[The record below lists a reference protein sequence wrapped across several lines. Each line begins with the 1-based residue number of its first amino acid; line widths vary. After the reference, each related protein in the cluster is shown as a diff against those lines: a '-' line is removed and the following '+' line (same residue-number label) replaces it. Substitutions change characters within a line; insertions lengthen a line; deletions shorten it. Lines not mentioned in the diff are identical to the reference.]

1 MKKKVKMRTLNP
13 IILFALLLGS
23 WCQPV
28 SAQTANPEQYKYVF
42 TVAKDGT
49 GDFTFIQDA
58 INAMRGFPLAP
69 ITLYIKKGVYKEKIY
84 LPANNTDVTF
94 IGEDVDST
102 IISFSDYSGD
112 GVHGTFSS
120 YTVKISGNRFVAEN
134 ITFANAAGRVGQ
146 AVALFVDADQAV
158 FRNCKFLGNQDTV
171 YTGGENTRQY
181 FFQCYIEGT
190 TDFIFGPATA
200 VFDRCHIHAKTNSYI
215 TAANTPKGKKYG
227 MVFLD
232 CRITADPSV
241 TKLYLGRPWRAYSNT
256 IFLRC
261 ELPAPIAP
269 AGWDNWGNPEN
280 EKTVTYAEYRN
291 TGPGAVTDK
300 RVAWSKQLTAKEARK
315 FTLEHL
321 LSNETNLIPE
331 ERAWYMKNH
340 QKPFDPSVFTATKPE
355 VWALYPGAVPNSI
368 PAPNEEKAVTQDNVT
383 RVSKVSQPTM
393 IVYKPNRPNG
403 RSIIICPGGGYGILA
418 IDKEGTRLAEVFNS
432 WGITAFVLKYRL
444 PDPVYCKDPS
454 LAPLQDAQQAI
465 RMVRSR
471 AKELGIDPK
480 KIGIMGFSAGGHL
493 ASTATTHFDFKA
505 DPQNKDT
512 ISVRPDFSILIY
524 PVISFDETI
533 THMGSRTNLIG
544 KEPSPEAIQFFSNEK
559 QVGANTPPVFLVH
572 AGDDGA
578 VPVENSLR
586 FYQSCI
592 KYKVPAE
599 MHLYP
604 NGGHGFGMYNTTTRD
619 NWMDR
624 LQTWLMGLK

>member
-1 MKKKVKMRTLNP
+1 MRHLNR
-13 IILFALLLGS
+13 IIFLVLFLGS
-23 WCQPV
+23 WRQPL
-28 SAQTANPEQYKYVF
+28 SAQTANPGQYKYVF

-69 ITLYIKKGVYKEKIY
+69 ITLYIKNGVYKEKIL

-94 IGEDVDST
+94 IGESVDST
-102 IISFSDYSGD
+102 IITFSDYSGD

-134 ITFANAAGRVGQ
+134 ITFANEAGRVGQ
-146 AVALFVDADQAV
+146 AVALFVDADQVV

-232 CRITADPSV
+232 CRITTDPSV

-256 IFLRC
+256 VFLRC

-291 TGPGAVTDK
+291 TGPGAITDK
-300 RVAWSKQLTAKEARK
+300 RVAWSKQLSNKEARK

-321 LSNETNLIPE
+321 LSNETILIPD
-331 ERAWYMKNH
+331 ERSWYMNNGT
-340 QKPFDPSVFTATKPE
+340 KPFDATLFTAAKPE
-355 VWALYPGAVPNSI
+355 VWSLYPGDAPNSLKV
-368 PAPNEEKAVTQDNVT
+368 PNEEKAVTHDNVT
-383 RVSKVSQPTM
+383 RVSKVSQPTL
-393 IVYKPNRPNG
+393 IVYKPSRPNG

-444 PDPVYCKDPS
+444 PDPAYCKDPS
-454 LAPLQDAQQAI
+454 IAPLQDAQQAM

-471 AKELGIDPK
+471 AKELGIDPLK
-480 KIGIMGFSAGGHL
+480 VGIMGFSAGGHL
-493 ASTATTHFDFKA
+493 AATATTHFDFKA
-505 DPQNKDT
+505 DPQNMDT
-512 ISVRPDFSILIY
+512 TSVRPDFALLIY

-544 KEPSPEAIQFFSNEK
+544 KEPNPEAIQFFSNEK

-586 FYQSCI
+586 FYQACI
-592 KYKVPAE
+592 LYKVPAE

-604 NGGHGFGMYNTTTRD
+604 KGGHGFGMYNTTTRD

-624 LQTWLMGLK
+624 LQTWLLGLK